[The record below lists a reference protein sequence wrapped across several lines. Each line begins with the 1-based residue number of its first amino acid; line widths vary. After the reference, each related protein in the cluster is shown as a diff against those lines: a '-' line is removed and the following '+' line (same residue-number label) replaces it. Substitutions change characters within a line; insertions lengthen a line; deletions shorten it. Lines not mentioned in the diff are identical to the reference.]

1 MFVIYEILFPIIA
14 LLLAPVILI
23 ALIVTPKFRA
33 GFMRKLGFYNK
44 NFEGENTT
52 VFHAVS
58 VGETN
63 AIINTVKAY
72 KEKYP
77 ERKIII
83 TNTTQTGHDIAKK
96 VFKDIADEITFFP
109 FDFAFSVNSFFNTYK
124 PNKVIIAETEIW
136 PAFVI
141 EAHKRG
147 IKVYIANGRISPH
160 SYEGYMKFSFIFK
173 PILEKYERIFM
184 QTKADAQRIRDIGA
198 PEDKV
203 EFMGNLKFD
212 ISRDLSWEDQCALRE
227 RFHVHYP
234 LLIAASTH
242 QGEDKIAL
250 DAYKKLKENHN
261 EIKLLVAP
269 RHPQRFEKV
278 YELIKSYGFNVG
290 KVSEN
295 ANFDDFDVILGDTM
309 GELAKFFSFCSVAYI
324 GGSFFGPGG
333 HNPLEANIWNKPV
346 VSGPNVSNFKDI
358 YKILTEKGAAVVAK
372 DKEEFEQTLNTWFSD
387 LTALEQASANAGAVF
402 KENRGAVK
410 FLINRLS

>member
-212 ISRDLSWEDQCALRE
+212 ISRDLSWEDQCTLRE

-242 QGEDKIAL
+242 EGEDEIAL

-295 ANFDDFDVILGDTM
+295 ANFDEFDVILGDTM

-387 LTALEQASANAGAVF
+387 LTANAGAVF

>member
-141 EAHKRG
+141 EAHKR
-147 IKVYIANGRISPH
+147 N
-160 SYEGYMKFSFIFK
+160 
-173 PILEKYERIFM
+173 
-184 QTKADAQRIRDIGA
+184 
-198 PEDKV
+198 
-203 EFMGNLKFD
+203 
-212 ISRDLSWEDQCALRE
+212 
-227 RFHVHYP
+227 
-234 LLIAASTH
+234 
-242 QGEDKIAL
+242 
-250 DAYKKLKENHN
+250 
-261 EIKLLVAP
+261 
-269 RHPQRFEKV
+269 
-278 YELIKSYGFNVG
+278 
-290 KVSEN
+290 
-295 ANFDDFDVILGDTM
+295 
-309 GELAKFFSFCSVAYI
+309 
-324 GGSFFGPGG
+324 
-333 HNPLEANIWNKPV
+333 
-346 VSGPNVSNFKDI
+346 
-358 YKILTEKGAAVVAK
+358 
-372 DKEEFEQTLNTWFSD
+372 
-387 LTALEQASANAGAVF
+387 
-402 KENRGAVK
+402 
-410 FLINRLS
+410 

>member
-1 MFVIYEILFPIIA
+1 
-14 LLLAPVILI
+14 
-23 ALIVTPKFRA
+23 
-33 GFMRKLGFYNK
+33 
-44 NFEGENTT
+44 
-52 VFHAVS
+52 
-58 VGETN
+58 
-63 AIINTVKAY
+63 
-72 KEKYP
+72 
-77 ERKIII
+77 
-83 TNTTQTGHDIAKK
+83 
-96 VFKDIADEITFFP
+96 
-109 FDFAFSVNSFFNTYK
+109 
-124 PNKVIIAETEIW
+124 
-136 PAFVI
+136 
-141 EAHKRG
+141 
-147 IKVYIANGRISPH
+147 
-160 SYEGYMKFSFIFK
+160 MKFSFIFK

-242 QGEDKIAL
+242 EGEDEIAL

-290 KVSEN
+290 KVSKN
-295 ANFDDFDVILGDTM
+295 ANFDEFDVILGDTM

-387 LTALEQASANAGAVF
+387 LTALEHASANAGAVF